1 MNTCKALIGMGQFH
15 LKTQSDSVSI
25 PESFCPLTELQMN
38 ELATVV
44 SPLQDSETYG
54 IDLYTATVQF
64 VMQYIQSDQ

>member
-1 MNTCKALIGMGQFH
+1 
-15 LKTQSDSVSI
+15 
-25 PESFCPLTELQMN
+25 MN
-38 ELATVV
+38 ELATAV